1 LSARIN
7 VAKFKANVG
16 AGIAAKMNL
25 IRKLGNH
32 ARA

>member
-1 LSARIN
+1 LSARID
-7 VAKFKANVG
+7 VATFKANG